1 MGRGGAVQSGRQ
13 ERGMMELRKEER
25 EKALSGN
32 AAWRFCLQVPPA
44 LPCTLKTYCGV
55 WSIGSPLAPA
65 THDVSDHGCEKP
77 GPQTDFL

>member
-13 ERGMMELRKEER
+13 ERGVMELRKEER

-32 AAWRFCLQVPPA
+32 TAWRLCLEIPPA

-55 WSIGSPLAPA
+55 QSIGSPPAPA
-65 THDVSDHGCEKP
+65 THWR
-77 GPQTDFL
+77 F